1 MKISNK
7 LPLVVIILITVALT
21 ACGGNLDSPPLV
33 YLEAE
38 SGLVDGF
45 QGSYC
50 WDQGRGAAIC
60 VDKILPYFDETPRL
74 NLNDPIRFQFDTP
87 LPDQVTI
94 SISEEL
100 FGDTIV
106 SESMTPAEMIEWSP
120 MVGAG
125 TYIIDVQTTWKQGGV
140 SYFFSVLLE

>member
-1 MKISNK
+1 MKVSIK
-7 LPLVVIILITVALT
+7 LIMMMILAALILT

-33 YLEAE
+33 YLVAG

-50 WDQGRGAAIC
+50 WDQGTGAAIC
-60 VDKILPYFDETPRL
+60 VDKIEPYFDSSP
-74 NLNDPIRFQFDTP
+74 NLSLSEPIRFQFDTP
-87 LPDQVTI
+87 LPDEVTI

-100 FGDTIV
+100 FGETIV
-106 SESMTPAEMIEWSP
+106 SETLTPKEIVEWSP

-140 SYFFSVLLE
+140 SYFFSVVLE